1 MTHILDL
8 INKTEK
14 ILYFI
19 GHKSLNNKQN
29 SFIGSERTKNRTH
42 TLVLKFG
49 LTNILVLVN
58 ITKERIHICY

>member
-1 MTHILDL
+1 MSLKKVSAPLFTNEMINYIIRTRAHILVL
-8 INKTEK
+8 KV
-14 ILYFI
+14 
-19 GHKSLNNKQN
+19 
-29 SFIGSERTKNRTH
+29 RTKNRTH